1 MAEQEAGQSVAD
13 VRKREGKYL
22 TFSLAEEAYGLEILR
37 VREIIGVM
45 EVTAVP
51 RTPEFIKGV
60 INLRGRVIPVMD
72 LRLKFGM
79 PEAEHTEE
87 TCIIVVTLGEVD
99 MGIIVDCVNEVLD
112 IAEDDIEDSPKFG
125 DDVTTDYILGMGKT
139 EGKVS
144 ILLDI
149 ARVLNAEEL
158 EIMQDTA
165 SQG

>member
-87 TCIIVVTLGEVD
+87 TCIIVVTLGDVD